1 MVTILAFIGLFLGI
15 AGVSTANVT
24 YAVVDGH
31 LSYTYHPG
39 TLVKA
44 SMGIFIAVFV
54 ITALIT
60 SWLFFT
66 LQSRSRRFQKKLFLA
81 SALSAPF
88 LVVRLVYSALGDY
101 DFNDDRFALLNG
113 NTTIYLCMD
122 VLEEIAAMIIT
133 MALGLSAVLEQDFVR
148 LTHPAQIQ
156 EVGGWRGGGE
166 TELNND
172 VAK

>member
-1 MVTILAFIGLFLGI
+1 M
-15 AGVSTANVT
+15 
-24 YAVVDGH
+24 
-31 LSYTYHPG
+31 
-39 TLVKA
+39 
-44 SMGIFIAVFV
+44 
-54 ITALIT
+54 
-60 SWLFFT
+60 
-66 LQSRSRRFQKKLFLA
+66 
-81 SALSAPF
+81 
-88 LVVRLVYSALGDY
+88 VRLVYSALGDY

>member
-1 MVTILAFIGLFLGI
+1 
-15 AGVSTANVT
+15 
-24 YAVVDGH
+24 
-31 LSYTYHPG
+31 
-39 TLVKA
+39 
-44 SMGIFIAVFV
+44 MGIFIAVFV

-66 LQSRSRRFQKKLFLA
+66 LHSRSRRFQKKLFLA

-122 VLEEIAAMIIT
+122 VLEEIAAMVIT
-133 MALGLSAVLEQDFVR
+133 MTLGMSAVLEKDFVR
-148 LTHPAQIQ
+148 LTIPTQIQ
-156 EVGGWRGGGE
+156 EVGGGE

-172 VAK
+172 VTK